1 MPGSVSTMLG
11 RRFIWDN
18 PEAVKAAVRAKGSDL
33 GVGEL
38 PCREQSSR
46 KPRLLA
52 AVAENYQTEDQKVRV
67 PQERQP
73 YLGGRTEL

>member
-1 MPGSVSTMLG
+1 MPG

-33 GVGEL
+33 GAGEL
-38 PCREQSSR
+38 PRLDQSSR
-46 KPRLLA
+46 KPRLPA

-73 YLGGRTEL
+73 YLCGRTEL

>member
-1 MPGSVSTMLG
+1 MLG

-18 PEAVKAAVRAKGSDL
+18 PEAVKAAVRAKGSDP
-33 GVGEL
+33 GAGEP
-38 PCREQSSR
+38 PCLDQSSR

-52 AVAENYQTEDQKVRV
+52 AVADNYQTEDQQVRV